1 MLAVFPARSLDMADA
16 ARVRAQST
24 QTDYIVD
31 FTNPAG
37 HRWQADEP
45 ESLGGGDT
53 APDPMQLVLSA
64 LGACTAI
71 TLKMYAAR
79 KQWPLEDV
87 TVDLVLNPDGKPEA
101 GNDIQRRVA
110 LKGDL
115 DEAQRERLKQIAE
128 ACPVHKLLAGEIRID
143 TALA

>member
-1 MLAVFPARSLDMADA
+1 MAEITRARAE
-16 ARVRAQST
+16 ST
-24 QTDYIVD
+24 QTDYIVKLTD
-31 FTNPAG
+31 PAG

-45 ESLGGGDT
+45 VELGGGDT

-64 LGACTAI
+64 LGACTTI

-79 KQWPLEDV
+79 KQWPLEGV
-87 TVDLVLNPDGKPEA
+87 VVDLALNPDGKPAA
-101 GNDIQRRVA
+101 GNDIQRRLT

-115 DEAQRERLKQIAE
+115 DDTQRERLKQIAE

-143 TALA
+143 TALEG

>member
-1 MLAVFPARSLDMADA
+1 MTDIT
-16 ARVRAQST
+16 RVRAQST
-24 QTDYIVD
+24 QTDYIVELSD
-31 FTNPAG
+31 PAG

-45 ESLGGGDT
+45 VKLGGGDT

-87 TVDLVLNPDGKPEA
+87 AVDLALNPDGKPTA
-101 GNDIQRRVA
+101 GNDIQRRVV
-110 LKGDL
+110 LKGEL
-115 DEAQRERLKQIAE
+115 DDAQRERLLQIAE

-143 TALA
+143 TALV

>member
-1 MLAVFPARSLDMADA
+1 MADITR
-16 ARVRAQST
+16 ARAEST
-24 QTDYIVD
+24 QTDYIVELSD
-31 FTNPAG
+31 PAG

-45 ESLGGGDT
+45 VKLGGGDT
-53 APDPMQLVLSA
+53 APDPMQLALSA

-87 TVDLVLNPDGKPEA
+87 VVDLALNPDSKPAA
-101 GNDIQRRVA
+101 GNDIQRRVT
-110 LKGDL
+110 LKGGL

-143 TALA
+143 TALTA

>member
-1 MLAVFPARSLDMADA
+1 MASA
-16 ARVRAQST
+16 ARVTARSSA
-24 QTDYIVD
+24 TDYIVELTD
-31 FTNPAG
+31 PAG

-45 ESLGGGDT
+45 VSLGGGDT
-53 APDPMQLVLSA
+53 APDPMHLALSA

-79 KQWPLEDV
+79 KQWPLTDV
-87 TVDLVLNPDGKPEA
+87 EVELELNPDGKPEA
-101 GNDIQRRVA
+101 GNDIRRRVRLA
-110 LKGDL
+110 GEHDA
-115 DEAQRERLKQIAE
+115 AQRERLLQIAE

>member
-1 MLAVFPARSLDMADA
+1 MAEITRARAE
-16 ARVRAQST
+16 ST
-24 QTDYIVD
+24 QTDYIVELTD
-31 FTNPAG
+31 PAG

-45 ESLGGGDT
+45 VKLGGGDT

-71 TLKMYAAR
+71 TLEMYAAR

-87 TVDLVLNPDGKPEA
+87 AVDLALNPDGKPAA
-101 GNDIQRRVA
+101 GNDIQRRVV
-110 LKGDL
+110 LKGEL
-115 DEAQRERLKQIAE
+115 DEAQCERLLQIAN

-143 TALA
+143 TALV

>member
-1 MLAVFPARSLDMADA
+1 MADA
-16 ARVRAQST
+16 ARVRAEST
-24 QTDYIVD
+24 QTDYIVELTD
-31 FTNPAG
+31 PAG

-45 ESLGGGDT
+45 VALGGGDT

-64 LGACTAI
+64 LGGCTVI

-79 KQWPLEDV
+79 KQWPLDDV
-87 TVDLVLNPDGKPEA
+87 VVDLALNPDGKPAA
-101 GNDIQRRVA
+101 GNDIRRRLT

-115 DEAQRERLKQIAE
+115 DETQRARVKQIAE
-128 ACPVHKLLAGEIRID
+128 ACPVHKLLVGEIRID